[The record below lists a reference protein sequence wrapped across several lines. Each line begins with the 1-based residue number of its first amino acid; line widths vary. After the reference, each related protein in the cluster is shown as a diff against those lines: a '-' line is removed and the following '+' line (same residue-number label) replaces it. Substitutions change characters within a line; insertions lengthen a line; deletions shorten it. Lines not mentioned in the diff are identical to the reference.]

1 MNGINKDTKTKYDL
15 DGYDINGIN
24 KDTGTFLNRKNLVRD
39 DISYNINWLK
49 NKDEFLKL
57 YDEIIKNGEFT
68 ETANKKVISSKIFKD
83 FAEDILNGNI
93 KNNNKK
99 EIYKKRL
106 DGVENDLT
114 KSKKSKNVNQLK
126 DYLTK
131 IKYLTGIKDQRGK
144 GYVDLPILLPKL
156 NINSSKELISNVKQ
170 LVKNLY
176 DNKQITK
183 QVYNILN
190 KAITYKNNS

>member
-15 DGYDINGIN
+15 DGYDINDIN

-39 DISYNINWLK
+39 YISYNINWLK

-68 ETANKKVISSKIFKD
+68 ETANKKIISSKIFKD

-114 KSKKSKNVNQLK
+114 KSKKVKML
-126 DYLTK
+126 
-131 IKYLTGIKDQRGK
+131 
-144 GYVDLPILLPKL
+144 
-156 NINSSKELISNVKQ
+156 IN
-170 LVKNLY
+170 
-176 DNKQITK
+176 
-183 QVYNILN
+183 
-190 KAITYKNNS
+190 

>member
-1 MNGINKDTKTKYDL
+1 MI
-15 DGYDINGIN
+15 
-24 KDTGTFLNRKNLVRD
+24 

-49 NKDEFLKL
+49 NKDDFLKS
-57 YDEIIKNGEFT
+57 YGEKIKNGEFT

-93 KNNNKK
+93 KNNNKN

-106 DGVENDLT
+106 DGVENDLAR
-114 KSKKSKNVNQLK
+114 SKKSKNVNRLE
-126 DYLTK
+126 DYLMK
-131 IKYLTGIKDQRGK
+131 IKCLTDIKDRIKVDKARSSKDKKGK
-144 GYVDLPILLPKL
+144 GYVDLPIVLSKL
-156 NINSSKELISNVKQ
+156 NINSSKELISDLKQ

-176 DNKQITK
+176 DNKQIIK

-190 KAITYKNNS
+190 KAITYKNDS

>member
-1 MNGINKDTKTKYDL
+1 MIL
-15 DGYDINGIN
+15 MVDINGIN
-24 KDTGTFLNRKNLVRD
+24 KDTGTFLNRENLVRD

-49 NKDEFLKL
+49 NKDKFLKL
-57 YDEIIKNGEFT
+57 YDEIIKNEEFA

-114 KSKKSKNVNQLK
+114 KSKKVKML
-126 DYLTK
+126 
-131 IKYLTGIKDQRGK
+131 
-144 GYVDLPILLPKL
+144 
-156 NINSSKELISNVKQ
+156 IN
-170 LVKNLY
+170 
-176 DNKQITK
+176 
-183 QVYNILN
+183 
-190 KAITYKNNS
+190 